1 MILWLHIKPDVFW
14 KENTP
19 QALGGKLKVIPVAQT
34 FHGGEVVGCC
44 VTQMQEGG
52 EMIEVL
58 RTCVDVCD
66 SDILGG
72 MEDVQSLQ
80 S

>member
-1 MILWLHIKPDVFW
+1 MFSGRKTP
-14 KENTP
+14 P
-19 QALGGKLKVIPVAQT
+19 QAIGEKSKVIPVSKA
-34 FHGGEVVGCC
+34 FHGGEVEGCC
-44 VTQMQEGG
+44 VTHVREGG
-52 EMIEVL
+52 EMIEDL
-58 RTCVDVCD
+58 RPCVDVRD